1 MKKLFTLLSL
11 FVSAF
16 TFAQLNYIPSN
27 GIATTSTY
35 TDLGTSGSAITL
47 NSVGTAITYNDDN
60 SATQNIGFNFVY
72 NGSTFTQFV
81 LNTNGFIKLGAV
93 APATA
98 NIPSILNTT
107 ETNCIAAFNMD
118 LDAGTSPEFRVYT
131 SGAVGSR
138 ICVIQFKNMK
148 DYHAVMGQYSNINFQ
163 ILLYETSN
171 NIEFVYGTFTPSIS
185 PAIARSATVGIMGN
199 NSYNSVNITKGSST
213 AWSAATFMEGP
224 YTSTTLFNHRN
235 STLPVPGISYKFV
248 AQTLAANDAKVYNV
262 YTVGKIPAGYATP
275 HTVQA
280 IIKNSGSTSLSNVS
294 VSLNVT
300 GANTFSN
307 TKTITTLNIGEF
319 ATVSFDSYTPTVA
332 GSNTV
337 TVSVP
342 SDGLNTNNS
351 YAVTQTT
358 TSNTLSSAYAA
369 TTSSTYTIGNITPY
383 EFATKFKNVGTK
395 SIDQITCY
403 YPTTS
408 TGQPYTV
415 SIYDAS
421 GVGGLPGATA
431 LWTST
436 SQTTA
441 GANADIIVTPAIA
454 VTGDFY
460 VSVTQTGTTTIGYAY
475 EVESPLRSSTFYTR
489 EVAGTWNDIA
499 ALSAGNCF
507 RLMMDVRFSTGLPVS
522 FTSFL
527 GERKNN
533 AIQLNWNISCENNSK
548 GFEVEKSLDGIRFTK
563 IGFVTSKATSNNCT
577 NLNYVY
583 TDDKNI
589 TTYCYYRLKQ
599 IDVDGNS
606 CISKIVFVKADGK
619 KDFIVSNIYPNPAK
633 EKINVSLINNT
644 NDRFIQYEI
653 VDANGKKILTGN
665 MNLVNGQNNL
675 SITTQQLISG
685 KYTLLIYH
693 DLQTEHLSFIKL

>member
-27 GIATTSTY
+27 GVTSTTTY
-35 TDLGTSGSAITL
+35 TDLGTNGSAITL
-47 NSVGTAITYNDDN
+47 NSVGNAITYNDDN
-60 SATQNIGFNFVY
+60 SATQNIGFNFTF
-72 NGSTFTQFV
+72 NGTTFTQFV
-81 LNTNGFIKLGAV
+81 LNTNGFIKLGAT

-118 LDAGTSPEFRVYT
+118 LYAGLSPEFRVYT
-131 SGAVGSR
+131 SGSVGSR
-138 ICVIQFKNMK
+138 VCVIQFKNMK
-148 DYHAVMGQYSNINFQ
+148 DYHSIMGQYANINFQ

-171 NIEFVYGTFTPSIS
+171 NIEFVYGTFTPSVS

-199 NSYNSVNITKGSST
+199 NSFNSVNITKGSST
-213 AWSAATFMEGP
+213 AWSGATFMEGP

-235 STLPVPGISYKFV
+235 STLPVPAISYKFV
-248 AQTLAANDAKVYNV
+248 AQALPANDAKVYHL
-262 YTVGKIPAGYATP
+262 YTLGKIPAGYSTP
-275 HTVQA
+275 QTVQA
-280 IIKNSGSTSLSNVS
+280 VIKNSGSTVLNNVS

-300 GANTFSN
+300 GANSFSN

-319 ATVSFDSYTPTVA
+319 ATVSFDSYTPTIV
-332 GSNTV
+332 GTNTV

-358 TSNTLSSAYAA
+358 TSNILSSTYTS
-369 TTSSTYTIGNITPY
+369 TTSATYTIGNITPY

-395 SIDQITCY
+395 AIDQITCY
-403 YPTTS
+403 YPTSS

-441 GANADIIVTPAIA
+441 GANADIIVTPAIS

-489 EVAGTWNDIA
+489 EVAGIWNDMA

-522 FTSFL
+522 FNAFFA
-527 GERKNN
+527 ERKNN
-533 AIQLNWNISCENNSK
+533 LIQLNWNTSCENNSK
-548 GFEVEKSLDGIRFTK
+548 GFEVEKSLDGVRFSK
-563 IGFVTSKATSNNCT
+563 IGFVASKATANNCT
-577 NLNYVY
+577 NLSYVFA
-583 TDDKNI
+583 DEKNI
-589 TTYCYYRLKQ
+589 NTYCYYRLKQ
-599 IDVDGNS
+599 IDNDGS
-606 CISKIVFVKADGK
+606 SSMSKIVCVKVEGK
-619 KDFIVSNIYPNPAK
+619 NDLIISSIYPNPAK
-633 EKINVSLINNT
+633 EKINVSLMNNT
-644 NDRFIQYEI
+644 NDNFIQYDI
-653 VDANGKKILTGN
+653 VNANGKKMITGN
-665 MNLVNGQNNL
+665 MNLVNGQNIL
-675 SITTQQLISG
+675 SISTQQLGSG
-685 KYTLLIYH
+685 KYTVIIYH
-693 DLQTEHLSFIKL
+693 HLQTECLSFIKL